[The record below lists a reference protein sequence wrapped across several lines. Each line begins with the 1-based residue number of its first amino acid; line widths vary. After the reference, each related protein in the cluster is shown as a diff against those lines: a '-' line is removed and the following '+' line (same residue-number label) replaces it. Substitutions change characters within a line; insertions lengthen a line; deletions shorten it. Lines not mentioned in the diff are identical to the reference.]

1 MDAAYLASM
10 GTMLISI
17 RSLPRITVKMSCRR
31 GNHQAIP

>member
-17 RSLPRITVKMSCRR
+17 RSLPRMMVKTSGFR